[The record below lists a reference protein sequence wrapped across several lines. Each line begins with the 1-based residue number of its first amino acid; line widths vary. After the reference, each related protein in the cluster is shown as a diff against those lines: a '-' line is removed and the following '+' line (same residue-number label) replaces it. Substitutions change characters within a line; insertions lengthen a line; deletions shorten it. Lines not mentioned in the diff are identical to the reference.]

1 MERFIIQGNRNLAG
15 TIKVSGAKNAI
26 LPAMAACLLTSGKS
40 VLHNIPN
47 LIDLKTMSHLLR
59 VIGARVD
66 SENGSMTIDARDVCY
81 PEAPYE
87 LVSKMRAS
95 IYVLGPLLTRLKEV
109 RVSFPGGCAIGTRPV
124 DLHLK
129 AMESLGA
136 TVSVEHGYINAKT
149 DGLKG
154 ADIYFTK
161 SSVGATINTL
171 MAAVLAEGKTRLFNA
186 AMEPEVDSTIE
197 LLNKMGA
204 KIDGIGTT
212 TLEIEGVEELLPAE
226 MDMIPDRIEAG
237 TFLIAGALSKNP
249 VTVANCEPSH
259 LTAVLE
265 KLKEAGC
272 ELEIEESTIT
282 VIPPVS
288 IKPVNLMT
296 LPYPGFPTDLQ
307 AQFTVLM
314 TLAEGVSFIEDT
326 IFPERYMHIAELN
339 RLQAN
344 IKIDRNIAAVRG
356 VKELSGAEVM
366 ATDLRASA
374 ALVLAGMV
382 ANGTTIVSR
391 IYHIDRGYE
400 CIEKKLNSIGANI
413 IREEVS

>member
-66 SENGSMTIDARDVCY
+66 NENGSMTIDARDVCY

-197 LLNKMGA
+197 LFNKMGS

-212 TLEIEGVEELLPAE
+212 TLEIEGVE
-226 MDMIPDRIEAG
+226 
-237 TFLIAGALSKNP
+237 
-249 VTVANCEPSH
+249 
-259 LTAVLE
+259 
-265 KLKEAGC
+265 
-272 ELEIEESTIT
+272 
-282 VIPPVS
+282 
-288 IKPVNLMT
+288 
-296 LPYPGFPTDLQ
+296 
-307 AQFTVLM
+307 
-314 TLAEGVSFIEDT
+314 
-326 IFPERYMHIAELN
+326 
-339 RLQAN
+339 
-344 IKIDRNIAAVRG
+344 
-356 VKELSGAEVM
+356 
-366 ATDLRASA
+366 
-374 ALVLAGMV
+374 
-382 ANGTTIVSR
+382 
-391 IYHIDRGYE
+391 
-400 CIEKKLNSIGANI
+400 
-413 IREEVS
+413 

>member
-66 SENGSMTIDARDVCY
+66 NENGSMTIDARDVCY

-186 AMEPEVDSTIE
+186 AMEPEVDSTID

-204 KIDGIGTT
+204 KICGKGTT
-212 TLEIEGVEELLPAE
+212 TLEVEGVEELLPAE
-226 MDMIPDRIEAG
+226 MNMIPDRIEAG

-249 VTVANCEPSH
+249 VTVANCEPLH

-272 ELEIEESTIT
+272 ELEIEDSAIT
-282 VIPPVS
+282 VVPPVS